1 MVTSDQDGRGRLSL
15 AEVALRTVVIV
26 AVVVGSALL
35 LILLWDLRRIIVW
48 LLIAVMLALTIAPA
62 VAWLQRRHVPRW
74 LGATLITLAAVVV
87 VLAIDAAVAVP
98 LLRQS
103 RGLLSSLPRLA
114 HDLLKPGAPL
124 AILEQHF
131 HLERRIGTITPAR
144 VYHLVA
150 GPRSIASIFS
160 QAASVV
166 AASVTIVT
174 ITIMLVIEGP
184 RGWRVFVSA
193 FGDRGERIDV
203 VGHRMQRSVG
213 GYVRGNLLISL
224 LASIGSFAAM
234 SILGVPYALPLALAV
249 GLLDIIPLIGA
260 TLGAVLCVLVALSV
274 GWLAAVLLIVYFVV
288 YQQTENHVLAPVIYA
303 KTVAMSPL
311 VVLLVSLAGAILGG
325 LVGVLLAI
333 PIASAV
339 QIGVGEL
346 LRARGVERLADLAE
360 LSTEDARAEGGAA
373 PLDDDEEL
381 GEQASTGATSDG
393 EKPAGRAA

>member
-1 MVTSDQDGRGRLSL
+1 VTPDQDGRERLSL

-35 LILLWDLRRIIVW
+35 IILVWDLRRIIVW
-48 LLIAVMLALTIAPA
+48 LLIAVMLALTIAPG
-62 VAWLQRRHVPRW
+62 VAWLERRHVPRW
-74 LGATLITLAAVVV
+74 LGASLITLAAVVV
-87 VLAIDAAVAVP
+87 VLAIDVAVAVP

-103 RGLLSSLPRLA
+103 RELLSNLPHLA
-114 HDLLKPGAPL
+114 HDLLKPGGPL
-124 AILEQHF
+124 AFVEQHF
-131 HLERRIGTITPAR
+131 HVESRIGQITPGR
-144 VYHLVA
+144 VFHLVA

-160 QAASVV
+160 QAAAIV
-166 AASVTIVT
+166 AAAVTIVT
-174 ITIMLVIEGP
+174 ITIMLLIEGP
-184 RGWRVFVSA
+184 RGWKVLVDA
-193 FGDRGERIDV
+193 LGERGRHVDV

-274 GWLAAVLLIVYFVV
+274 GWLAAVLLVVYFVV

-311 VVLLVSLAGAILGG
+311 IVLLVSLAGAILGG

-339 QIGVGEL
+339 QIGVGEI

-360 LSTEDARAEGGAA
+360 RRTEEKPDEGSPLLPSEDEGLS
-373 PLDDDEEL
+373 
-381 GEQASTGATSDG
+381 EQASTGATPD
-393 EKPAGRAA
+393 EERPAGRVA

>member
-1 MVTSDQDGRGRLSL
+1 M
-15 AEVALRTVVIV
+15 
-26 AVVVGSALL
+26 
-35 LILLWDLRRIIVW
+35 
-48 LLIAVMLALTIAPA
+48 
-62 VAWLQRRHVPRW
+62 PRW

-87 VLAIDAAVAVP
+87 VVAIDAAVAVP
-98 LLRQS
+98 LVRQS
-103 RGLLSSLPRLA
+103 RQLLGSLPHLA
-114 HDLLKPGAPL
+114 HDLFKPGGPL

-131 HLERRIGTITPAR
+131 HIERRIGTITPAR
-144 VYHLVA
+144 VYHWVA

-160 QAASVV
+160 QAAAVV
-166 AASVTIVT
+166 AATVTIVT
-174 ITIMLVIEGP
+174 ITIMLLVEGP
-184 RGWRVFVSA
+184 RGWRAFVA
-193 FGDRGERIDV
+193 ACGDRGERIDV

-224 LASIGSFAAM
+224 LATIGSFAAM

-288 YQQTENHVLAPVIYA
+288 YQQTENHLLAPVIYA

-360 LSTEDARAEGGAA
+360 LSTEDAHAEGDAV
-373 PLDDDEEL
+373 LLSKDEEL
-381 GEQASTGATSDG
+381 HEQASTGATPDG
-393 EKPAGRAA
+393 EKPADRAA